1 MTLFDKFNRHPA
13 YRIALVSIV
22 LASLAS
28 PLAWWRAKAAAE
40 ETIVTLAADEAKR
53 LLGLSGS
60 RPGVFSYTD
69 VNRQQVQAVADSIV
83 GGLLDV
89 VTIYDAQGRELA
101 KSMSHPGT
109 MIALELPRESS
120 RHTPPRY
127 TQSHYKS
134 LQSPYT
140 NLWLLRVFVPQYQFA
155 DDPRSPIVGYLEGIR
170 IMPQWQQNQIW
181 HNSLLMALLV
191 GIASLVCGA
200 VLYPVVVS
208 LIAENSR
215 KTHEVLE
222 SNISM
227 MEALGRTIAKRDS
240 DTGLHNY
247 RVAWI
252 AARIGEEMRL
262 QGSAMQS
269 LIAGSFLHDVGKI
282 AIPDAILLK
291 PGPLTDSEMAIMRTH
306 VAQGESIVGDIGW
319 LAGANAVVAGHH
331 EKWNGTGY
339 PRGLVG
345 EQIPITARIFAVADV
360 FDALCS
366 RRPYK
371 KPMEFSAAMEI
382 LQRDA
387 GIHFDPNI
395 INIFVPIAPALYE
408 RLHHANE
415 RDVRGLME
423 ERIKRHFGV

>member
-1 MTLFDKFNRHPA
+1 MFSFHSRPA
-13 YRIALVSIV
+13 WRIALVSII

-40 ETIVTLAADEAKR
+40 ETVVTLAADEANR

-69 VNRQQVQAVADSIV
+69 VNRQHVQAVADAIV

-89 VTIYDAQGRELA
+89 VTIYDAQGRELG
-101 KSMSHPGT
+101 KSMSQTGVV
-109 MIALELPRESS
+109 IAMELPREPN
-120 RHTPPRY
+120 RYGAPHY
-127 TQSHYKS
+127 TQAYYKS
-134 LQSPYT
+134 MRSPYSK
-140 NLWLLRVFVPQYQFA
+140 LWLLRVFVPQYQFA
-155 DDPRSPIVGYLEGIR
+155 NDPQSPIVGYLEGLR
-170 IMPQWQQNQIW
+170 IMPQWQQDQIL

-208 LIAENSR
+208 LLAENSR
-215 KTHEVLE
+215 KTQEVLE

-252 AARIGEEMRL
+252 AARIGEEMGLR
-262 QGSAMQS
+262 GMAMQS
-269 LIAGSFLHDVGKI
+269 LIVGSFLHDVGKI
-282 AIPDAILLK
+282 AIPDSILLK
-291 PGPLTDSEMAIMRTH
+291 PGPLTESEMAIMRTH

-319 LAGANAVVAGHH
+319 LTGANAVVAGHH
-331 EKWNGTGY
+331 EKSNGSGY
-339 PRGLVG
+339 PRGLEG
-345 EQIPITARIFAVADV
+345 EEIPLTARIFAVADV

-371 KPMEFSAAMEI
+371 KPMEFGAVMEI
-382 LQRDA
+382 LQRDT
-387 GIHFDPNI
+387 GTHFDPHVVS
-395 INIFVPIAPALYE
+395 IFTPIAPKLYQC
-408 RLHHANE
+408 LHQANE
-415 RDVRGLME
+415 QDVRTLME
-423 ERIKRHFGV
+423 ERIKQHFGV

>member
-1 MTLFDKFNRHPA
+1 MTLLLNLNRHPA
-13 YRIALVSIV
+13 YRIALVSFI

-40 ETIVTLAADEAKR
+40 ETIVSLAADEANR

-69 VNRQQVQAVADSIV
+69 ANRQQVQAVADAIV

-89 VTIYDAQGRELA
+89 VTIYDAQGRELG
-101 KSMSHPGT
+101 KSMSQTGAV
-109 MIALELPRESS
+109 IAMELPREVSKYGA
-120 RHTPPRY
+120 PRY
-127 TQSHYKS
+127 TQAYYKS
-134 LQSPYT
+134 MKSPYSR
-140 NLWLLRVFVPQYQFA
+140 LWLLRVFVPQYQFA
-155 DDPRSPIVGYLEGIR
+155 NDPQSPIVGYVEGLR
-170 IMPQWQQNQIW
+170 IMPQWQQDQIL

-200 VLYPVVVS
+200 VLYPVVVA
-208 LIAENSR
+208 LIAENTR
-215 KTHEVLE
+215 KTHEVME

-252 AARIGEEMRL
+252 AARIGEEFGL

-269 LIAGSFLHDVGKI
+269 LIVGSFLHDVGKI
-282 AIPDAILLK
+282 AIPDSILLK
-291 PGPLTDSEMAIMRTH
+291 PGPLTPSEMDVMRTH

-319 LAGANAVVAGHH
+319 LVGANAVVAAHH

-345 EQIPITARIFAVADV
+345 DQIPITARIFAVADV

-366 RRPYK
+366 KRPYK
-371 KPMEFSAAMEI
+371 KTMEFGNVMEI
-382 LQRDA
+382 LARDA
-387 GIHFDPNI
+387 GTHFDPHI
-395 INIFVPIAPALYE
+395 MAVFSPIAHSLYV
-408 RLHHANE
+408 RLLHASE
-415 RDVRGLME
+415 RDVRTLME
-423 ERIKRHFGV
+423 ARIKRHFGV